1 MHIEME
7 FLCAK
12 PFLDVCGHSYDIGIS
27 TGVPL
32 VEKRGAGCQVME
44 RCDAIWDKTEV
55 GISFVTT
62 DGTIHER
69 ESPRLQSI

>member
-32 VEKRGAGCQVME
+32 VEKKRRWLSGH
-44 RCDAIWDKTEV
+44 
-55 GISFVTT
+55 
-62 DGTIHER
+62 GTVR
-69 ESPRLQSI
+69 RYLG